1 MHVIEAKNN
10 NPLGIVSNQVNL
22 ITMAINITRCKE
34 QNIISSI
41 CKFPLKQNPSSKG
54 HRRKNFFLPQRNNFE
69 DKKEK
74 VL

>member
-1 MHVIEAKNN
+1 MTMD
-10 NPLGIVSNQVNL
+10 
-22 ITMAINITRCKE
+22 ITSGKE
-34 QNIISSI
+34 QSIISSI